1 MSDSNAKA
9 FGAKLIPVLERAI
22 ELTEEVEDYQEQIEE
37 LEDAAHDTITE
48 SAEGFYSL
56 QKMNGAT
63 YRGGLYGRYG
73 NTLEDKR
80 PDLPNVGFNSINDVD
95 DVLLNVDRYSGPNR
109 VFLGFL
115 IPSIIILSVGIFFFF
130 LMKKIDLLLLLKID
144 LPLLLRL
151 FPIIIA
157 AFLCTVF
164 VLIGF
169 SKRKQ
174 RYNSIEQMER
184 VYRDSKSSAYR
195 NMQRAGEL
203 RQYEAKCQDEL
214 NKVLA
219 IGMIP
224 EDYTNLFA
232 LKALRHVLRNDL
244 ASNMR
249 EALQLCGQMAFQ
261 NSIQTAMDEMAEQIE
276 ESVNK
281 LDVIDANIVALGESM
296 GAAMN
301 KLSKQMAYNNV
312 MATMTA
318 INTRR
323 TAINTRKTAKNTRK
337 TAKRTRK
344 IARRM

>member
-1 MSDSNAKA
+1 MSDSNAKP

-48 SAEGFYSL
+48 SAEGFYLL

-80 PDLPNVGFNSINDVD
+80 PDLPNVGFNSINDID

-109 VFLGFL
+109 VFWGFL

-130 LMKKIDLLLLLKID
+130 LMKKID

-261 NSIQTAMDEMAEQIE
+261 DSIQTAMDEMSEQIE
-276 ESVNK
+276 LSASK
-281 LDVIDANIVALGESM
+281 LDVIDSNIVALGESM

-323 TAINTRKTAKNTRK
+323 TAINTRKTAKH
-337 TAKRTRK
+337 TRK